1 MQIQHLVRVVVIFK
15 FTICPKLLCFF
26 LFLGHAEKHYRK
38 VAQERR
44 DKEERSKELRKE
56 LQTGR
61 SSDAQ
66 KVS

>member
-1 MQIQHLVRVVVIFK
+1 M
-15 FTICPKLLCFF
+15 
-26 LFLGHAEKHYRK
+26 FLGHAEKHYRK